1 MSGGTGWPSLAAPCD
16 GFHGEW
22 RNLSF
27 QVASPL
33 ARQAAEV
40 PTPTGG
46 EPESGE
52 TCAHLIKC

>member
-52 TCAHLIKC
+52 TCPFK